1 MIMIRQLKIC
11 NAVLVAMLAMLAIP
25 AHAALNIFTTVPEWA
40 ALATEIGGDKIKVF
54 AATQGLQ
61 DPHHVQARPSLIA
74 ALRNADLVV
83 ATGAELEVGWLPLA
97 LRESGNAKVQA
108 DRPGYFEAARSV
120 RMLEIPGRLDRADG
134 DVHAEGNP
142 HIQTDPRNFL
152 KVGEALAKRMGEL
165 DAPSAAT
172 YQTGFRN
179 FAERWKVA
187 IVRWETAA
195 AALRGKAV
203 VSQHKS
209 YVYLFDWL
217 GLKELATLEPKPG
230 VEPSVA
236 YLGELVA
243 RLAGQAP
250 QAVIRSAYNSPRP
263 AEWYAAQAH
272 VPLVVLP
279 FTVGGDERAKDL
291 FGLFDDT
298 VARLTSAIK

>member
-1 MIMIRQLKIC
+1 
-11 NAVLVAMLAMLAIP
+11 MLAISFAAP
-25 AHAALNIFTTVPEWA
+25 AHATLNVFATVPEWA
-40 ALATEIGGDKIKVF
+40 ALATEIGGDKVKVF
-54 AATQGLQ
+54 SATQGLQ

-97 LRESGNAKVQA
+97 LRESGNSKVQA
-108 DRPGYFEAARSV
+108 AQPGYFEAAHSV
-120 RMLEIPGRLDRADG
+120 RMLEVPGRLDRADG
-134 DVHAEGNP
+134 DVHAAGNP

-152 KVGEALAKRMGEL
+152 KVGEALAARMGEL
-165 DAPSAAT
+165 DRGNAVA
-172 YQTGFRN
+172 YQAGLRN
-179 FAERWKVA
+179 FAERWKAA

-195 AALRGKAV
+195 APLRGKPV
-203 VSQHKS
+203 VTQHKS

-236 YLGELVA
+236 YLGEVVS
-243 RLAGQAP
+243 RLAAQPP

-263 AEWYAAQAH
+263 AEWFAAQAH

-298 VARLTSAIK
+298 VARLTAAIK